1 MYMARMYRETVT
13 NFNKS
18 ITLPAQLVYTVSPI
32 DADQIPNGYLKTLKI
47 SVIPNNK
54 ADLDLS
60 YMIVASTNDLG
71 AETSDWITA
80 GAVPQGGGTVWL
92 NLKRPVKSSAE
103 EPNRPDGE
111 VYVHV
116 IVPGASGANPTE
128 LNLVGE
134 VWGRFLNMAAN

>member
-1 MYMARMYRETVT
+1 MARMYRETVT

-18 ITLPAQLVYTVSPI
+18 ITLPAQLIYTISPI
-32 DADQIPNGYLKTLKI
+32 DADQIPNGYLKTLKV
-47 SVIPNNK
+47 SVTPTSNTDT
-54 ADLDLS
+54 ALS
-60 YMIVASTNDLG
+60 YLVVASTNDLG

-80 GAVPQGGGTVWL
+80 GATGRGGGTVWL

-111 VYVHV
+111 IYIHV
-116 IVPGASGANPTE
+116 LVQGASAVTPVDINI
-128 LNLVGE
+128 VGE

>member
-18 ITLPAQLVYTVSPI
+18 ITLPAQLIYTVSPI
-32 DADQIPNGYLKTLKI
+32 DADQIPNGYLKTLKV
-47 SVIPNNK
+47 SVTPNSSS
-54 ADLDLS
+54 DTDLS

-80 GAVPQGGGTVWL
+80 GATSRGGGTVWL

-111 VYVHV
+111 VYLHL
-116 IVPGASGANPTE
+116 IVPGASPSSPVE
-128 LNLVGE
+128 INLVGE